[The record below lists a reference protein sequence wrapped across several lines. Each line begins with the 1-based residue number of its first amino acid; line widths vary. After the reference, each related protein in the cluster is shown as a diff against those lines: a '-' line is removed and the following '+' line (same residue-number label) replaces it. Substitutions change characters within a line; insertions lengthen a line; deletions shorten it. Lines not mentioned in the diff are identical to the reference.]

1 MKQSEIIY
9 LLNSCKNH
17 YGLNSFFTT
26 SYSGSLLLS
35 ILQTSQVPQHPLNLI
50 LVYTYPW
57 FIQKRNWRFQALL
70 KVFWQLLKLHLLG
83 KDVCMTSEG
92 FWTLHILISICKFS
106 ILFSIYFLRCWQG
119 ESVWQSRTSLSG
131 DNFLYSYD
139 LNVWFGGEIVR
150 RN

>member
-9 LLNSCKNH
+9 LLNKCKTIMA
-17 YGLNSFFTT
+17 LNSFFTT

-70 KVFWQLLKLHLLG
+70 KAFRQLLKLHLLG

-92 FWTLHILISICKFS
+92 FWTLHNLISICIFS

-119 ESVWQSRTSLSG
+119 EFVWQSRASLGG
-131 DNFLYSYD
+131 DNFLYSHD
-139 LNVWFGGEIVR
+139 LNLWFGGEIVR

>member
-9 LLNSCKNH
+9 LLNKCKTIMA
-17 YGLNSFFTT
+17 LNSFFTT

-70 KVFWQLLKLHLLG
+70 KVFRQLLKLHLLG
-83 KDVCMTSEG
+83 RCLHD
-92 FWTLHILISICKFS
+92 FWRFLNPSHPNINMQILHTVLNIFLKVLTRRICLTIKS
-106 ILFSIYFLRCWQG
+106 FLRW
-119 ESVWQSRTSLSG
+119 W
-131 DNFLYSYD
+131 
-139 LNVWFGGEIVR
+139 
-150 RN
+150 